1 MKAGVLLTL
10 VDVLLTEDTTEAL
23 TALTPEAGHQVVTSP
38 VLGEN
43 NLFKSNFRSK
53 TDLLGYFCMK
63 KKNKINFKVNYFLFP
78 LHWFSTQSLM
88 LTFKVGNCKLFL

>member
-43 NLFKSNFRSK
+43 NLFQSNFRSK

-63 KKNKINFKVNYFLFP
+63 IKIILIKVNYFLFP

>member
-43 NLFKSNFRSK
+43 NLFQSNFRSK

-63 KKNKINFKVNYFLFP
+63 KKNKIN
-78 LHWFSTQSLM
+78 
-88 LTFKVGNCKLFL
+88 